1 MYLNYKKTK
10 SILTTP
16 DSVSLHKYM
25 RDIKRKKIDSV
36 ILEASSHGLHQGRLD
51 GLNFKAG
58 IFTNLINSELLK
70 LLHYYIS
77 YYQEKRYKYNP
88 DKPIISF

>member
-25 RDIKRKKIDSV
+25 RDIKRKNRLV

-58 IFTNLINSELLK
+58 IFTNLSQDI
-70 LLHYYIS
+70 
-77 YYQEKRYKYNP
+77 
-88 DKPIISF
+88 